1 MQTSNHS
8 ENHLGVLDEIVSIS
22 LLDNGVNP
30 GVEFCE
36 LVEALLNLTAGL
48 GVGVKVSWFLGEEVS
63 SETLMSV
70 QENSVDIVVEL
81 SRNILGKELNLI
93 DHLSSLGTLGG

>member
-70 QENSVDIVVEL
+70 QENSVDIVVECKA
-81 SRNILGKELNLI
+81 KELALQNINVLCCQTPLI
-93 DHLSSLGTLGG
+93 LD